1 MTQFQSELLLVVTRQ
16 GTLLSIKAGQ
26 RHHQLF
32 HPRLLLYGEGRNQ
45 CYVPGSKKDTGEQQ
59 L

>member
-1 MTQFQSELLLVVTRQ
+1 MTQFQSELLLLVTRQ
-16 GTLLSIKAGQ
+16 GTLLSMKAGQ

-32 HPRLLLYGEGRNQ
+32 YPRLLLYGEGKNQ
-45 CYVPGSKKDTGEQQ
+45 RYMPGSNKDTEEQQ